1 MSKFLRIVLIATL
14 YVTPCL
20 AQTGTVTF
28 YTPRN
33 TVKSEAAGV
42 TLPRSRQ
49 PFNGW
54 VFDGPQR
61 LAHMHV
67 GRFMTFHLNPGTH
80 SFTVPWRAKGP
91 GKDSLVINVED
102 GGHYCIRLSAKLTN
116 VEVLPFGF
124 LNSKIEEVSCQQ
136 AQHEAMHLKPID
148 SKRIDPAVRA
158 ELDPAT
164 TFPGDGQPPQ

>member
-1 MSKFLRIVLIATL
+1 MTKFLRVVLITAL

-20 AQTGTVTF
+20 AQSGTVTF

-33 TVKSEAAGV
+33 TVKSEVAGA

-54 VFDGPQR
+54 IFDGPQR

-67 GRFMTFHLNPGTH
+67 GRFMTFHLNPGMH

-91 GKDSLVINVED
+91 GKTSLVVNVED
-102 GGHYCIRLSAKLTN
+102 GGHYCVRLYAEFTDL
-116 VEVLPFGF
+116 EVIPIGWF
-124 LNSKIEEVSCQQ
+124 NSKIEEVPCRQ
-136 AQHEAMHLKPID
+136 AQLEALHLKPID
-148 SKRIDPAVRA
+148 SKGIDPAVRA
-158 ELDPAT
+158 EVDPAT
-164 TFPGDGQPPQ
+164 TFPVDNQPQH